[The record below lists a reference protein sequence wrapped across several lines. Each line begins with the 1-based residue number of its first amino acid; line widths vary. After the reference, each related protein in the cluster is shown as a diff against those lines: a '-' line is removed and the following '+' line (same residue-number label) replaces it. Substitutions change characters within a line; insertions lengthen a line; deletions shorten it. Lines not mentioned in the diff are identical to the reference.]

1 VNIQVNDVSET
12 RKSLVITLDATE
24 VETEHKAVLA
34 EFTQYAQM
42 PGFRPGKVP
51 PAMIAKRYGKQMA
64 DELKQKVV
72 SRAYRGAVE
81 DKKLPILTVVN
92 VEPGEVAA
100 GQGANVSLT
109 VDIRP
114 EFKLPEYKGLPVTS
128 DPVDPTDAEVDNVIT
143 GLRGERADFK
153 VAERASQK
161 GDYVK
166 LAYTGSLDGKPIAEI
181 APDKQIYGAVPQTW
195 EEVEGEHEGVLPGL
209 GAQLVGLKAGDKKT
223 VTVNFPA
230 DFAPVPALA
239 GKAATYE
246 VSVQEIRERVLP
258 ELDET
263 FFKAHQVNDLE
274 GLKAQVRAN
283 VKMQKDYQNRAA
295 QRRQVT
301 EALAAKVEFPV
312 PQSMVDSE
320 AQQVLR
326 QFIEENMRRGVT
338 EDQFEKDKKQLVE
351 GAQKA
356 ATTRVKLQLILARVA
371 EEEKLAVTERDL
383 DTFIYREAARLNQ
396 KPDKLAKDLTR
407 DRDQLRAAQQSILF
421 DKAVDFL
428 VSKATVTTSAPKPA

>member
-12 RKSLVITLDATE
+12 RKSLVITLDAAE
-24 VETEHKAVLA
+24 VDTEHKAVLA
-34 EFTQYAQM
+34 EFSQYAQL

-51 PAMIAKRYGKQMA
+51 PAMIAQRYGKQMA
-64 DELKQKVV
+64 EELKQKVV
-72 SRAYRGAVE
+72 NRAYRGAVE

-92 VEPGEVAA
+92 VEPGNVAA

-114 EFKLPEYKGLPVTS
+114 DFKLPEYQGLPVTEE
-128 DPVDPTDAEVDNVIT
+128 PTDPTDTEVENVIT

-161 GDYVK
+161 GDFVK
-166 LAYTGSLDGKPIAEI
+166 LAYTGTVEGKPVAEI
-181 APDKQIYGAVPQTW
+181 APDHQIYGAVPQTW
-195 EEVEGEHEGVLPGL
+195 EEVEGEHAGVLPGL
-209 GAQLVGLKAGDKKT
+209 GAQISGLKAGDKKT
-223 VTVNFPA
+223 VAIAFPA

-239 GKAATYE
+239 GKTASYE
-246 VSVQEIRERVLP
+246 VSVQEVRERVLP
-258 ELDET
+258 ALDEA
-263 FFKAHQVNDLE
+263 FFKAHQVTDLP
-274 GLKAQVRAN
+274 GLQAQVRAN
-283 VKMQKDYQNRAA
+283 LKMQKDYQNRAA
-295 QRRQVT
+295 ARRQVT

-312 PQSMVDSE
+312 PQSMVDQE

-338 EDQFEKDKKQLVE
+338 EETFQKDKKQLVE

-356 ATTRVKLQLILARVA
+356 AHGRVKLQLLLARVA
-371 EEEKLAVTERDL
+371 EEEKLSVTERDL
-383 DTFIYREAARLNQ
+383 DTYIYREAARANL
-396 KPDKLAKDLTR
+396 KPDKLAKELAR